1 VTGLDATRIRAVVR
15 KELRDYRRNRFV
27 VATMAVMPL
36 IFLAVPMVDIF
47 LIKATASSAALNK
60 RLALSLL
67 YMLLI
72 PVLVPATLAAYSVV
86 GEREQGTLE
95 PLLTTPIR
103 GEEFILAKAAA
114 ALIPS
119 VAIAYGVFGIFL
131 AAIRLFAN
139 SVVASAIF
147 HQGPQ
152 LVAQLLFTPLLAGWA
167 IWVGLAVSARSKDV
181 RVAQQLA
188 VLGSLPLAAV
198 TALMSFGVIKP
209 TFTAAV
215 VFAAALLV
223 VNVLAWRVVS
233 AMFDRERLV
242 TGAKAVPNTPD
253 EHSARSAGGPVEAP
267 TRFTEPS
274 STVPSTTLKV
284 TRKGGGVVYRNRPF
298 QISIDGKGV
307 GSIPSRHTVELPI
320 APGHHTLQM
329 GSGRHISP
337 RRSFD
342 TADGG
347 VVSFWCRGQILWPI
361 YVASLLKP
369 DLWIT
374 LRRE

>member
-1 VTGLDATRIRAVVR
+1 MTGLDAARIRAVVR

-27 VATMAVMPL
+27 VATMFVMPL
-36 IFLAVPMVDIF
+36 IFLAAPMVDIF

-60 RLALSLL
+60 RLGLSLL

-114 ALIPS
+114 AMIPS
-119 VAIAYGVFGIFL
+119 VAIAYSVFGVFL
-131 AAIRLFAN
+131 ACIRLFAN

-147 HQGPQ
+147 RQGPQ

-188 VLGSLPLAAV
+188 VLGSLPLAGV
-198 TALMSFGVIKP
+198 TALMSFGAIRP
-209 TFTAAV
+209 TFTVAV

-223 VNVLAWRVVS
+223 INVLAWRVVS

-242 TGAKAVPNTPD
+242 TGAKPVATRSVQ
-253 EHSARSAGGPVEAP
+253 HSATPRATASTAASPHSRFLEEKSTMSSAM
-267 TRFTEPS
+267 
-274 STVPSTTLKV
+274 LNV
-284 TRKGGGVVYRNRPF
+284 TRKGGGIVYRNRPF
-298 QISIDGKGV
+298 EISVDGKAV
-307 GSIPSRHTVELPI
+307 GSITSHQTVELPI
-320 APGHHTLQM
+320 EPGHHTLQM
-329 GSGRHISP
+329 GSGRHVSP
-337 RRSFD
+337 QRSFD
-342 TADGG
+342 TPDGEVVRFAAD
-347 VVSFWCRGQILWPI
+347 R
-361 YVASLLKP
+361 
-369 DLWIT
+369 
-374 LRRE
+374 